1 MEHLLSAFNPTN
13 LENWVN
19 HLLELSF
26 QYSISTNWVE
36 CLQMKYL
43 LSEFHIRILK
53 QLAEMVGEKDKAGG
67 ENWDKT
73 NVSPKI
79 T

>member
-1 MEHLLSAFNPTN
+1 
-13 LENWVN
+13 
-19 HLLELSF
+19 
-26 QYSISTNWVE
+26 
-36 CLQMKYL
+36 MKYL
-43 LSEFHIRILK
+43 LSEFHIRISK
-53 QLAEMVGEKDKAGG
+53 QLAEMGMVGEKDKAGG